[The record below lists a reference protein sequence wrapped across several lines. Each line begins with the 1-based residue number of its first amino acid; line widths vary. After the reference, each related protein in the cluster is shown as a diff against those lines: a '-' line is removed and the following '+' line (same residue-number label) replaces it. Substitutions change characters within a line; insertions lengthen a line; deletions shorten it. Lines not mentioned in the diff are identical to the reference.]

1 MIDSITSRFWMLAEN
16 PGAGRAAPEAAPNVR
31 CFPAGQ
37 YLIYYRKMRRGIEVV
52 HILHSA
58 RNRDDALRDRHR

>member
-1 MIDSITSRFWMLAEN
+1 
-16 PGAGRAAPEAAPNVR
+16 
-31 CFPAGQ
+31 
-37 YLIYYRKMRRGIEVV
+37 MRRGIEVV